1 MLRAR
6 RRNDAGPLD
15 LVHQVPVQK
24 AWAVATT
31 DDLVELGFVSSSVS
45 AVALNLPHPDPFG
58 MGPFCRL
65 RVATSAPREPG
76 VYAWVVGR
84 RVCYIGKAVE
94 GYGLIQKVRGQSLG
108 RAYDDYTY
116 CPPSK
121 VLKKSQT
128 RARVNGLLN
137 AALDAGQV
145 VEWWWLVA
153 ARPAEVE
160 ELLIRRWDPPWNIA
174 LRMVL

>member
-1 MLRAR
+1 MATT
-6 RRNDAGPLD
+6 AD
-15 LVHQVPVQK
+15 LV
-24 AWAVATT
+24 A
-31 DDLVELGFVSSSVS
+31 LGFASSSVT
-45 AVALNLPHPDPFG
+45 AVSLDLPHPDPHG

-65 RVATSAPREPG
+65 QVQTSAPQEPG
-76 VYAWVVGR
+76 VYAWVADYQ
-84 RVCYIGKAVE
+84 VCYVGKADK
-94 GYGLIQKVRGQSLG
+94 GYGLLQKVHGRNLG

-121 VLKKSQT
+121 ALEKSQT

-137 AALDAGQV
+137 AALVAGQV

-160 ELLIRRWDPPWNIA
+160 AVLIQRWDPPWNIA
-174 LRMVL
+174 LRMLG